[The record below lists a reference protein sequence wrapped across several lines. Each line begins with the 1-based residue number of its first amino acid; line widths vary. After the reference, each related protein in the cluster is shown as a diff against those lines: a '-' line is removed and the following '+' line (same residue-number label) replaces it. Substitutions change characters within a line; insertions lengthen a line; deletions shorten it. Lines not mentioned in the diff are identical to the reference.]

1 MHGCGYSV
9 SSWASNLIKC
19 NSHGPCLWS
28 IFYLSFFPSLTNTL
42 PPGSIE
48 TVKAQL
54 IRSSISL
61 LTTTES
67 ALTTF
72 FIAEKWFANVF
83 KRPKQVKHTRTKKKF
98 VFRSYKIRNK
108 NWGSPLFFLN
118 QLELQLLDEMLE
130 PVSFFIF
137 IFFNFRY

>member
-1 MHGCGYSV
+1 MGRVCG
-9 SSWASNLIKC
+9 
-19 NSHGPCLWS
+19 
-28 IFYLSFFPSLTNTL
+28 LSFFPSLTNTL

-83 KRPKQVKHTRTKKKF
+83 KRPKQVKHTRTKKNLFLEAIK
-98 VFRSYKIRNK
+98 SGTKI
-108 NWGSPLFFLN
+108 GDLP
-118 QLELQLLDEMLE
+118 
-130 PVSFFIF
+130 SFF
-137 IFFNFRY
+137 